1 MEGEPHEPAVSHE
14 TRVAEQDRL
23 AQNDGDDGNVHGIAH
38 VAIEAGNDEV
48 LGRGDRRRRAE
59 PCSAKRAN
67 ELTSPGKPATINSI
81 PTARVACRSKNG
93 GRNSQREIHHGT
105 TPASTQGTNTKKV
118 AVPMTA
124 AALRMDTIRSLL
136 ISNHIALM
144 SQSGHS
150 LPNLAV
156 RATSAFL
163 PSATELRTSLEVR
176 FVPQAEVE
184 LGGCRK
190 LGTNFECASSLF
202 LLLTTLAAGTC
213 EFNSTP

>member
-1 MEGEPHEPAVSHE
+1 MKGEPHEPAVSHE
-14 TRVAEQDRL
+14 RESPNRRL

-38 VAIEAGNDEV
+38 VAIEAGNNEV

-59 PCSAKRAN
+59 PLQRKARKRS
-67 ELTSPGKPATINSI
+67 TSPGKPATINSI

-105 TPASTQGTNTKKV
+105 TPASTQGTNTKKM

-144 SQSGHS
+144 SQSDQKPVLTTPKRHFRCTSNNGHRQTGTTGS
-150 LPNLAV
+150 WV
-156 RATSAFL
+156 TSAGL
-163 PSATELRTSLEVR
+163 ALRHFALDV
-176 FVPQAEVE
+176 FQKCFDF
-184 LGGCRK
+184 GW
-190 LGTNFECASSLF
+190 
-202 LLLTTLAAGTC
+202 
-213 EFNSTP
+213 